1 MNGPVAH
8 SWNRRSLDSAGL
20 ALLLV
25 ATVALS
31 SSAVRGNIPHVVPA
45 KSEEPAF
52 PTNPFY
58 NPGPCASC
66 TTSFQYFANGRSGI
80 QTQSASIGSCGGLCS
95 GLFVVSA
102 GTMYDPVGMLGEGVV
117 YNDCL
122 GIVCGINLA
131 TWSLKLPSGIPDAC
145 VPNIPLA
152 SGTTST
158 SCVDVRGFDLSGT
171 VTGALGGILLTSAT
185 PVGDPTCTKFLGA
198 TPDKGNIP
206 ANACWTTDYQIVQ
219 AGQSVNPP
227 CIEGVTACI
236 TSSSITSKSNTTV
249 INPIVDGKQY
259 NGTFVQI
266 GTQVTRQ
273 TWYVYREITSIT
285 LQIVPPA
292 IVPRCVKTNSGSA
305 NVCNSDVSICG
316 FFAIGK
322 CDPMRTLTSSLPGL
336 VSDINKVSIL
346 TSTRISFGLNS
357 VGFGGLTCSESDLV
371 SGNCWYGIVGVW
383 IGGQG
388 IQTSGCT
395 GQNSCNFVQGIHT
408 QLPIFQDPGLTRPAT
423 VPTVDQLV
431 NLSQLNNK
439 TMPEMIAA
447 NTYGQVFSYVD
458 TQSLGV
464 QYSANAASCTISTLT
479 SCITTPAP
487 LVINVPIIYDII
499 GSKSLASW
507 LYQYPGI
514 PPNGGT
520 TAGFISGRVVDG
532 SSKNVLGHYSPIVG
546 ACIGLSAPCSGQP
559 GQIELPTDTNGYY
572 SLSNIPPGTYTL
584 YASAQGYSTVFQTNV
599 VTSVG
604 DTTVV
609 NFVLQPVN
617 PPGASC
623 LIPPTPNPIPFQPP
637 IPGLACMPNWVW
649 YTLGAAVFGIIIV
662 LVLAWSPFGGT
673 LVSAVGRG
681 LRSLANH
688 SGNGSAADAA
698 TLSTAFARKSH
709 SSPKTRG
716 AQILVSCRSK

>member
-1 MNGPVAH
+1 
-8 SWNRRSLDSAGL
+8 
-20 ALLLV
+20 
-25 ATVALS
+25 
-31 SSAVRGNIPHVVPA
+31 
-45 KSEEPAF
+45 
-52 PTNPFY
+52 
-58 NPGPCASC
+58 
-66 TTSFQYFANGRSGI
+66 
-80 QTQSASIGSCGGLCS
+80 
-95 GLFVVSA
+95 
-102 GTMYDPVGMLGEGVV
+102 
-117 YNDCL
+117 
-122 GIVCGINLA
+122 
-131 TWSLKLPSGIPDAC
+131 
-145 VPNIPLA
+145 
-152 SGTTST
+152 
-158 SCVDVRGFDLSGT
+158 
-171 VTGALGGILLTSAT
+171 
-185 PVGDPTCTKFLGA
+185 
-198 TPDKGNIP
+198 
-206 ANACWTTDYQIVQ
+206 
-219 AGQSVNPP
+219 
-227 CIEGVTACI
+227 
-236 TSSSITSKSNTTV
+236 
-249 INPIVDGKQY
+249 
-259 NGTFVQI
+259 
-266 GTQVTRQ
+266 
-273 TWYVYREITSIT
+273 
-285 LQIVPPA
+285 
-292 IVPRCVKTNSGSA
+292 
-305 NVCNSDVSICG
+305 
-316 FFAIGK
+316 
-322 CDPMRTLTSSLPGL
+322 
-336 VSDINKVSIL
+336 
-346 TSTRISFGLNS
+346 
-357 VGFGGLTCSESDLV
+357 
-371 SGNCWYGIVGVW
+371 
-383 IGGQG
+383 
-388 IQTSGCT
+388 
-395 GQNSCNFVQGIHT
+395 
-408 QLPIFQDPGLTRPAT
+408 

-431 NLSQLNNK
+431 NLSQLNNT

-532 SSKNVLGHYSPIVG
+532 SSKNILGHYSPIVG

-559 GQIELPTDTNGYY
+559 GQIELSTDTNGYY

-584 YASAQGYSTVFQTNV
+584 YASALGYSTVFQTNV

-637 IPGLACMPNWVW
+637 IPGLACMPNLVW

-681 LRSLANH
+681 LRSLANR
-688 SGNGSAADAA
+688 SGNGSAADMA

-709 SSPKTRG
+709 
-716 AQILVSCRSK
+716 